1 MDTISKK
8 GILFNFTRIS
18 NTQTLKR
25 EMYVKSL
32 KTVLFSRKQ
41 MCKFH
46 LTPGKQSFQI
56 QGKWYVLLFL
66 REQVTKAFLRAI
78 LLA

>member
-1 MDTISKK
+1 MDTISKNDL
-8 GILFNFTRIS
+8 LFNFTRIS

-32 KTVLFSRKQ
+32 KTVIFSRKQ

-56 QGKWYVLLFL
+56 HGK
-66 REQVTKAFLRAI
+66 
-78 LLA
+78 